1 MDEQQ
6 SVVEEKID
14 GDCKHQEEK
23 EEEIEMPDDKEE
35 VEEMM
40 EGRDSHQEGTI
51 G

>member
-6 SVVEEKID
+6 SEVEEKID
-14 GDCKHQEEK
+14 GDYQHKEET

-40 EGRDSHQEGTI
+40 EGRDSH
-51 G
+51 